1 MNVYIDGFN
10 FYYCAVKG
18 TNYKWLDLSV
28 LCNNLFPAKKVNKI
42 KYFTAKVKAQKHN
55 QDSPQRQAY
64 YWRALRTI
72 PNLEI
77 IEGNFVTRPR
87 LMPQFP
93 LAYIKDNYSRN
104 PQKVQVERTEE
115 KGSDVNLAALLI
127 YDNCTSDN
135 DESVVISNDSDL
147 TLAIELVTRDLGKEV
162 IVVNPNRTR
171 RAIKYKG
178 CRMQNDLKRVATR
191 SVLSI
196 NEVVLAKSMFPDIL
210 EDSKGNFHK
219 PDKW

>member
-1 MNVYIDGFN
+1 M
-10 FYYCAVKG
+10 
-18 TNYKWLDLSV
+18 
-28 LCNNLFPAKKVNKI
+28 
-42 KYFTAKVKAQKHN
+42 
-55 QDSPQRQAY
+55 
-64 YWRALRTI
+64 
-72 PNLEI
+72 
-77 IEGNFVTRPR
+77 
-87 LMPQFP
+87 
-93 LAYIKDNYSRN
+93 
-104 PQKVQVERTEE
+104 
-115 KGSDVNLAALLI
+115 AALLI

>member
-1 MNVYIDGFN
+1 MFFLTKSSISIILLVNRIPLRLRP
-10 FYYCAVKG
+10 KG
-18 TNYKWLDLSV
+18 GGD
-28 LCNNLFPAKKVNKI
+28 
-42 KYFTAKVKAQKHN
+42 
-55 QDSPQRQAY
+55 
-64 YWRALRTI
+64 ALI
-72 PNLEI
+72 
-77 IEGNFVTRPR
+77 GAS
-87 LMPQFP
+87 

-162 IVVNPNRTR
+162 VVVNPNRTR
-171 RAIKYKG
+171 MATKYKG

-196 NEVVLAKSMFPDIL
+196 NEAVLAKSRFPDIL

>member
-1 MNVYIDGFN
+1 M
-10 FYYCAVKG
+10 
-18 TNYKWLDLSV
+18 
-28 LCNNLFPAKKVNKI
+28 
-42 KYFTAKVKAQKHN
+42 
-55 QDSPQRQAY
+55 
-64 YWRALRTI
+64 RTI

-77 IEGNFVTRPR
+77 IEGNFVTRPK

-93 LAYIKDNYSRN
+93 LAYINDNYSRS
-104 PQKVQVERTEE
+104 PQNVQVEKTEE

-127 YDNCTSDN
+127 YDNCSSST
-135 DESVVISNDSDL
+135 DESAVISNDSDL

-171 RAIKYKG
+171 MARKHAG
-178 CRMQNDLKRVATR
+178 CMMQNDLKRVATK

-196 NEVVLAKSMFPDIL
+196 NESVLAKSVFPDML
-210 EDSKGNFHK
+210 KDSKGSFHK